1 MRSKKCLGYNN
12 VSAPEEVSGSCSEED
27 VAGGS
32 GVSVTGGDDLTC
44 RRCGQDYSTQD
55 ELLEHRLQCREGAST
70 PTSAEGEDDECLER
84 VGRETAESPD
94 GARGESGEGEGYDE
108 EGDRDEASE
117 AMDADEGIPRP
128 LDDRADDEDDM
139 EAEEEGMRKAVRRRL
154 EDADDNNNEDLE
166 KDDGEEDEREGAMGE
181 VQGEDGQTVHT
192 QILNR
197 RKERSRKPRKAV
209 SLKDVV
215 DPVQAGLVHP
225 AFPLQF
231 PATADR
237 AALLAPLFQFQQG
250 AVSPDSSS
258 VKSEGAPLGSP
269 AAAAAAAAAT
279 ANLSPAIAGLL
290 TQMGIPGLSLPA
302 TNVTL
307 EALQNTKVAVAQFA
321 ASALAASGGGAPG
334 TPGAANPEKAAA
346 AIQELAVLQSTLYT
360 LQHQQMLQLQLIQ
373 QLQQQLQITRCN
385 PQDKENGEEGED
397 GGREDER
404 DEGGSGMGGAEGD
417 SPGPEEVEGGR
428 RSPTSLARAASS
440 PSSSDESSPSAA
452 VSSASKRTTPPPP
465 PHPPPSQTQQL
476 LQRHFGS
483 VSSPP
488 TASKSII
495 QHYSHSPLLSHQLPH
510 SSILLGSQRLP
521 ASAPTTSGPSSAS
534 APSSSLATMAHTPLP
549 ATGAPLPP
557 RPPITSSGLSMAQ
570 GGASSSQTA
579 QQTAAS
585 ILASTIITNSDPP
598 PPPTEPNTL
607 EMLQRRA
614 EEVLDNAS
622 QGLLG
627 HGLADELA
635 SASGRKGGSGKPS
648 GGLSPRSEPFFKHR
662 CRYCGKVFGSDSA
675 LQIHIRSHTGER
687 PFKCNVCGSR
697 FTTKGNLKV
706 HFQRHTAKFPHIKMN
721 PNPVPEHLDKFH
733 PPLLAQLGP
742 PPPPPPPPHAM
753 HPHHINPFASA
764 AFQPPP
770 NQPPPPPPPPPTTS
784 SALFRHDLVQQHL
797 QATKQ
802 SSSHPHMPPHPS
814 LPHHLPMFGGP
825 HMPPPPPNVA
835 VPPPQAP
842 PPPPQTHQ
850 DTPENLSKPQQQAT
864 SPPPHSTT
872 PGIQPG
878 ACKKEPSDDSDNA
891 NEGES
896 VARESAAREEDE
908 GEEQEE
914 QLGRNT
920 GEEGARSSPKTEPD
934 SEAERYPSPGG
945 VYGGD
950 LSLDSKYSVEDMG
963 DDDDGVMPMDGDDDE
978 CQDERGSREGGHS
991 GSRSTPGVD
1000 GDGDSM
1006 QDQPENL
1013 SKSVGERASF
1023 SESVQRLPASLPFPL
1038 GSSSGLGGRAAST
1051 SPTLM
1056 HHSGVGMPHLMG
1068 DVDPAKD
1075 PAIYTS
1081 LLPRPGSND
1090 NSWESLIEVTKTSE
1104 TSKLQQLVD
1113 NIEHKLTDPNQC
1125 VICHRVLS
1133 CKSALQMHYRTHTG
1147 ERPFRCK
1154 ICGRAFTTKGNL
1166 KTHMGVHRAKP
1177 PTRLLHQCPVCH
1189 RRFTNS
1195 LVLQQHIRL
1204 HTGEPTDL
1212 TPDQIRAAEVKDFS
1226 PSPIPPPPPS
1236 LGSHPAAAAAFASSF
1251 LRQTPPPPHLQH
1263 HPFAALSP
1271 LHPPPPP
1278 PLSLHPPPTPPSR
1291 TSPKPEQ
1298 GSEDAEDK
1306 EESQR
1311 RQENVE
1317 DEDDLGDGSQM
1328 AAEEDAGE
1336 EDESRASEEGATDR
1350 EVKEEDRKHAWHEE
1364 AEEARPQ
1371 SAAAATTPLQLQ
1383 QPSFLRQGT
1392 PLALHSQHA
1401 LLPASLPPVSN
1412 VTSFSTSLA
1421 ALENQV
1427 RTITTMAAAA
1437 AAAAAANHHDTSAGG
1452 ARGDRS
1458 PGSIGSPGRAGSPS
1472 HGPSRVSPAVSESN
1486 SLGALDL
1493 TPRGSGGGGGSG
1505 HGGGGAAGGNMGP
1518 MGGIGGGPHHPPV
1531 FSAFGLMPPSS
1542 GSPLMT
1548 SALSSLTSSVL
1559 TSTAFSPM
1567 ALSVGHGGR
1576 GNTTCNIC
1584 YKTFACNS
1592 ALEIHY
1598 RSHTKERPFKCTIC
1612 DRGFSTKE
1620 ITELLDPLN
1629 PNAQANHGV
1638 CLSCQRRI
1646 QGFNGSGGGN
1656 LQRQLPP
1663 PARPRPKRR
1672 KRAGE
1677 KVSRLPPLPLGLPVG
1692 YAPDWNPWLGNMK
1705 QHMLTH
1711 KIRDMPPHLFEASS
1725 RSPSTGSQGLP
1736 MSEDANH
1743 HGGSGSNGS
1752 ISSSMQPDDMGPLGD
1767 VKSNPGPVA
1776 LDGSSIKRPPES
1788 EGTLPVPKRPPGLPK
1803 HLCHVCNKNFSS
1815 SSALQIHMRTHTG
1828 DKPFKCT
1835 ICQKAFTTKG
1845 NLKVHMGTH
1854 MWSNGASRR
1863 GRRMSLDLPP
1873 IPMTPK
1879 DSDFLQRRPDLF
1891 YPYLPAPFLN
1901 GMQQKLNEISVIQS
1915 ANSNHMPV
1923 PPQVPPTSGPNASA
1937 AAAAAAVSKYA
1948 ALAAFA
1954 GYDKPLPPH
1963 HPPPPP
1969 PHHHAPSGE
1978 PTHSPLFPPILRQ
1991 PIPPLPQ
1998 ALKASSPPPPSLNP
2012 PPSPS
2017 MQQSQQHQ
2025 HALSGGS
2032 NAQRNSSPNSPP
2044 PMWDLH
2050 FEREQRS
2057 SVPGDSEGLMDSSP
2071 APSPSTPSPMVTSR
2085 EESLVV

>member
-1 MRSKKCLGYNN
+1 MSRRKQARPIRVLETGDGFPASPRN
-12 VSAPEEVSGSCSEED
+12 EEVSGSCSEDD

-32 GVSVTGGDDLTC
+32 GVSGAGGDDLTC
-44 RRCGQDYSTQD
+44 RRCGRDSSTQED
-55 ELLEHRLQCREGAST
+55 LLEHRQQCREASS
-70 PTSAEGEDDECLER
+70 PISADADDDECLER
-84 VGRETAESPD
+84 VGRDPADSD
-94 GARGESGEGEGYDE
+94 GARGESGEGEAYDE
-108 EGDRDEASE
+108 EGDRDEVSE
-117 AMDADEGIPRP
+117 AMDADEDIPRP
-128 LDDRADDEDDM
+128 LDDRAEDDDDM
-139 EAEEEGMRKAVRRRL
+139 EGEDEAMGKHHSVRRRL
-154 EDADDNNNEDLE
+154 EDADNNNNEDLD
-166 KDDGEEDEREGAMGE
+166 KGE
-181 VQGEDGQTVHT
+181 V
-192 QILNR
+192 
-197 RKERSRKPRKAV
+197 
-209 SLKDVV
+209 
-215 DPVQAGLVHP
+215 
-225 AFPLQF
+225 
-231 PATADR
+231 
-237 AALLAPLFQFQQG
+237 
-250 AVSPDSSS
+250 
-258 VKSEGAPLGSP
+258 
-269 AAAAAAAAAT
+269 
-279 ANLSPAIAGLL
+279 
-290 TQMGIPGLSLPA
+290 SLPA

-321 ASALAASGGGAPG
+321 ASALAASGGAAPG
-334 TPGAANPEKAAA
+334 TPGGANPEKAAA

-404 DEGGSGMGGAEGD
+404 DEGGEGGSGRGGTEGD
-417 SPGPEEVEGGR
+417 SPGPEEIDSGR
-428 RSPTSLARAASS
+428 RSPTSLARAVSS

-465 PHPPPSQTQQL
+465 PHPPPSQAQQL

-483 VSSPP
+483 VSSPSA
-488 TASKSII
+488 TTKSMM
-495 QHYSHSPLLSHQLPH
+495 QHYTHTPLLSHQLPH
-510 SSILLGSQRLP
+510 SSLLLGSQRLP
-521 ASAPTTSGPSSAS
+521 ATAPTTSGPSSAS

-557 RPPITSSGLSMAQ
+557 RPPITSAALSLAQ

-742 PPPPPPPPHAM
+742 PPPPPPPPHSM
-753 HPHHINPFASA
+753 HPHHINPFTSA
-764 AFQPPP
+764 TFQPPP

-802 SSSHPHMPPHPS
+802 PSSHPHLPPHTS

-825 HMPPPPPNVA
+825 HMPPPPPNVTA
-835 VPPPQAP
+835 LPPQAP
-842 PPPPQTHQ
+842 PPPPQTQQ
-850 DTPENLSKPQQQAT
+850 DTPENLSKPQQQPT
-864 SPPPHSTT
+864 PPPHSAGS
-872 PGIQPG
+872 GIHPG
-878 ACKKEPSDDSDNA
+878 ACKKEPSDDSESA
-891 NEGES
+891 NEGDIATRDAT
-896 VARESAAREEDE
+896 VREEDD
-908 GEEQEE
+908 GDDQEE
-914 QLGRNT
+914 RMGRSA

-950 LSLDSKYSVEDMG
+950 LSLDSKYSGEDMG
-963 DDDDGVMPMDGDDDE
+963 DDDDGVMPMDGDDED

-1013 SKSVGERASF
+1013 SKSVVERAS
-1023 SESVQRLPASLPFPL
+1023 SGDSVQRLPASLPFPL
-1038 GSSSGLGGRAAST
+1038 GSSSSLGGRAAST

-1236 LGSHPAAAAAFASSF
+1236 IGSHPGAAAFASSF

-1263 HPFAALSP
+1263 HPFAGLSP

-1278 PLSLHPPPTPPSR
+1278 PHLSLHPPPTPPSR
-1291 TSPKPEQ
+1291 SSPKPET
-1298 GSEDAEDK
+1298 GSEDMEEK

-1311 RQENVE
+1311 RQ
-1317 DEDDLGDGSQM
+1317 DGPEDDDELGEGSQM
-1328 AAEEDAGE
+1328 AAEDDVGD
-1336 EDESRASEEGATDR
+1336 EDESRASEEGVVER
-1350 EVKEEDRKHAWHEE
+1350 EVKEEDRKHTWHEDT
-1364 AEEARPQ
+1364 EEIRPQ

-1383 QPSFLRQGT
+1383 QPSFMRQGT
-1392 PLALHSQHA
+1392 PLALHSQHV
-1401 LLPASLPPVSN
+1401 LLPASLPPVSG

-1437 AAAAAANHHDTSAGG
+1437 AAAAAANHHDTTAGG
-1452 ARGDRS
+1452 PRGDRS
-1458 PGSIGSPGRAGSPS
+1458 PGSIGSPGRTGSPF

-1493 TPRGSGGGGGSG
+1493 TPRGSGGGSG
-1505 HGGGGAAGGNMGP
+1505 NTSGPGGGGGGNVGP
-1518 MGGIGGGPHHPPV
+1518 LSGISGGPHHPPV

-1567 ALSVGHGGR
+1567 ALSVGPGGR

-1598 RSHTKERPFKCTIC
+1598 RSHTKERPFKCSIC
-1612 DRGFSTKE
+1612 DRGFSTK
-1620 ITELLDPLN
+1620 
-1629 PNAQANHGV
+1629 
-1638 CLSCQRRI
+1638 
-1646 QGFNGSGGGN
+1646 
-1656 LQRQLPP
+1656 
-1663 PARPRPKRR
+1663 
-1672 KRAGE
+1672 
-1677 KVSRLPPLPLGLPVG
+1677 
-1692 YAPDWNPWLGNMK
+1692 GNMK

-1725 RSPSTGSQGLP
+1725 RSPSTGSQGIP

-1752 ISSSMQPDDMGPLGD
+1752 ISSSVQPDDVGSIGE
-1767 VKSNPGPVA
+1767 VKTTPGPVA

-1879 DSDFLQRRPDLF
+1879 DSEFLQRRPDLF

-1923 PPQVPPTSGPNASA
+1923 PPQVPPTSGANASA

-1969 PHHHAPSGE
+1969 HHHPQSGE
-1978 PTHSPLFPPILRQ
+1978 THSPLFPPILRQ

-2017 MQQSQQHQ
+2017 LQQTHQHQ
-2025 HALSGGS
+2025 LVLSGAT
-2032 NAQRNSSPNSPP
+2032 NTQRNPSPSSP

-2050 FEREQRS
+2050 FDREQRS

-2071 APSPSTPSPMVTSR
+2071 TPSPSTPSPMVTSR

>member
-1 MRSKKCLGYNN
+1 MS
-12 VSAPEEVSGSCSEED
+12 
-27 VAGGS
+27 
-32 GVSVTGGDDLTC
+32 C
-44 RRCGQDYSTQD
+44 RRCGHEYQTHE
-55 ELLEHRLQCREGAST
+55 ELLEHRTQCREAST
-70 PTSAEGEDDECLER
+70 PNSGDIDEEDCLETGGREPVDAEGVVGECEESYEED
-84 VGRETAESPD
+84 
-94 GARGESGEGEGYDE
+94 
-108 EGDRDEASE
+108 GDREEASE
-117 AMDADEGIPRP
+117 AMDAEEDVARP
-128 LDDRADDEDDM
+128 LDDREEEDDEMDG
-139 EAEEEGMRKAVRRRL
+139 EEELHGKHVMRRRL
-154 EDADDNNNEDLE
+154 EDADNNNNEDLE
-166 KDDGEEDEREGAMGE
+166 KGEGNDERGASSEGQE
-181 VQGEDGQTVHT
+181 EEGQAAHP
-192 QILNR
+192 QMLNR

-209 SLKDVV
+209 SIKDMV
-215 DPVQAGLVHP
+215 DPIQASLIHP
-225 AFPLQF
+225 AFPIQF
-231 PATADR
+231 PVTADR
-237 AALLAPLFQFQQG
+237 AALLAPLFQFPQG
-250 AVSPDSSS
+250 AVSPDSTAKTES
-258 VKSEGAPLGSP
+258 AALGSP
-269 AAAAAAAAAT
+269 AAAAAAAAAAGVNIT
-279 ANLSPAIAGLL
+279 PAIASLL
-290 TQMGIPGLSLPA
+290 SQMGIPGLTLPA

-321 ASALAASGGGAPG
+321 ASALAASGGAAAA
-334 TPGAANPEKAAA
+334 GAAGGNNTEKAAA

-385 PQDKENGEEGED
+385 PQDKEDGDEGDD
-397 GGREDER
+397 GGRDEDR
-404 DEGGSGMGGAEGD
+404 DDGVDGADGGSGRGPDGD
-417 SPGPEEVEGGR
+417 SPGLDEEGR
-428 RSPTSLARAASS
+428 RSPSLAIAASS
-440 PSSSDESSPSAA
+440 PSSSDGSSPSVA
-452 VSSASKRTTPPPP
+452 VSSASKHTTTPPPS
-465 PHPPPSQTQQL
+465 HPAQSQSQQL

-483 VSSPP
+483 MSSSSS
-488 TASKSII
+488 SKSLM
-495 QHYSHSPLLSHQLPH
+495 QHYSHSSMLSHQLPH
-510 SSILLGSQRLP
+510 SSLLSGQRLP
-521 ASAPTTSGPSSAS
+521 ASAPTTSGPVSVS

-549 ATGAPLPP
+549 ATGAILPP
-557 RPPITSSGLSMAQ
+557 RPPISSSSLSLTP
-570 GGASSSQTA
+570 GGTGSSQTA

-614 EEVLDNAS
+614 EEVLDSAS

-721 PNPVPEHLDKFH
+721 PNP
-733 PPLLAQLGP
+733 AQ
-742 PPPPPPPPHAM
+742 
-753 HPHHINPFASA
+753 
-764 AFQPPP
+764 
-770 NQPPPPPPPPPTTS
+770 
-784 SALFRHDLVQQHL
+784 
-797 QATKQ
+797 
-802 SSSHPHMPPHPS
+802 
-814 LPHHLPMFGGP
+814 
-825 HMPPPPPNVA
+825 
-835 VPPPQAP
+835 
-842 PPPPQTHQ
+842 Q
-850 DTPENLSKPQQQAT
+850 DTPENLSKPQQQT
-864 SPPPHSTT
+864 SPPPQNISAQTT
-872 PGIQPG
+872 
-878 ACKKEPSDDSDNA
+878 CKKEPCDEAESA
-891 NEGES
+891 NEGDS
-896 VARESAAREEDE
+896 TIRDQVSREEE
-908 GEEQEE
+908 GEESEE
-914 QLGRNT
+914 RMGRAI

-945 VYGGD
+945 VFGAD
-950 LSLDSKYSVEDMG
+950 LSLDSKYSGEDMG
-963 DDDDGVMPMDGDDDE
+963 DEDDGVMPMDGEDDD
-978 CQDERGSREGGHS
+978 CQDERGSREDGRS
-991 GSRSTPGVD
+991 GSTPGAE
-1000 GDGDSM
+1000 GDGDSI

-1013 SKSVGERASF
+1013 SKSVGDRAS
-1023 SESVQRLPASLPFPL
+1023 SGDSVQRLPASLPFPL
-1038 GSSSGLGGRAAST
+1038 GSSTGLGGRAAST

-1056 HHSGVGMPHLMG
+1056 HHTGIGMQHFLG

-1212 TPDQIRAAEVKDFS
+1212 TPDQIRAAEVKDFP
-1226 PSPIPPPPPS
+1226 PSPIPPPM
-1236 LGSHPAAAAAFASSF
+1236 GSHPAAAAFASSF

-1263 HPFAALSP
+1263 HPFSGLSP

-1278 PLSLHPPPTPPSR
+1278 PHLGLHPPPTPPSH
-1291 TSPKPEQ
+1291 TSPKPDT
-1298 GSEDAEDK
+1298 GSEDMQDK

-1311 RQENVE
+1311 RQDVE
-1317 DEDDLGDGSQM
+1317 DEDDLGEGSQM
-1328 AAEEDAGE
+1328 AAEDEGGDE
-1336 EDESRASEEGATDR
+1336 EESRGSEEGLAERD
-1350 EVKEEDRKHAWHEE
+1350 VKDEERKNNWSDE
-1364 AEEARPQ
+1364 AGETPPI
-1371 SAAAATTPLQLQ
+1371 SAAAATTPLQGQ
-1383 QPSFLRQGT
+1383 QPQYMRQGT
-1392 PLALHSQHA
+1392 PLSLHSQQVM
-1401 LLPASLPPVSN
+1401 LPASLPPTSSAA
-1412 VTSFSTSLA
+1412 SFSTSLA

-1437 AAAAAANHHDTSAGG
+1437 AAAAAANHHDTTAGH
-1452 ARGDRS
+1452 RGDRS
-1458 PGSIGSPGRAGSPS
+1458 PGSISSPCRTNSPS
-1472 HGPSRVSPAVSESN
+1472 VGPSRVSPAVSESN

-1493 TPRGSGGGGGSG
+1493 TPRGSAAGNGGAGSGGSG
-1505 HGGGGAAGGNMGP
+1505 SVGGVGGGNIGPLGAM
-1518 MGGIGGGPHHPPV
+1518 GGGPPHPPV

-1542 GSPLMT
+1542 ASPLMT

-1567 ALSVGHGGR
+1567 ALSVGPGVR

-1598 RSHTKERPFKCTIC
+1598 RSHTKERPFKCSIC
-1612 DRGFSTKE
+1612 DRGFSTK
-1620 ITELLDPLN
+1620 
-1629 PNAQANHGV
+1629 
-1638 CLSCQRRI
+1638 
-1646 QGFNGSGGGN
+1646 
-1656 LQRQLPP
+1656 
-1663 PARPRPKRR
+1663 
-1672 KRAGE
+1672 
-1677 KVSRLPPLPLGLPVG
+1677 
-1692 YAPDWNPWLGNMK
+1692 GNMK

-1725 RSPSTGSQGLP
+1725 RSPSAGPQGLP
-1736 MSEDANH
+1736 MNEDANH
-1743 HGGSGSNGS
+1743 HGSGGSNGS
-1752 ISSSMQPDDMGPLGD
+1752 ITSGMQSEDMGSMGEA
-1767 VKSNPGPVA
+1767 KTITGPVA

-1788 EGTLPVPKRPPGLPK
+1788 EGALPIPKRPPGLPK

-1879 DSDFLQRRPDLF
+1879 DSEFLQRRPDLF

-1915 ANSNHMPV
+1915 ANSNHLNV
-1923 PPQVPPTSGPNASA
+1923 SPQVPPTSGANASA

-1954 GYDKPLPPH
+1954 GYDKPIPPH

-1969 PHHHAPSGE
+1969 HHHPQSGE
-1978 PTHSPLFPPILRQ
+1978 NHSPLFPPILRQ

-1998 ALKASSPPPPSLNP
+1998 ALKASPPPPPLNP
-2012 PPSPS
+2012 PVSSPS
-2017 MQQSQQHQ
+2017 LQPTHQQQQHL
-2025 HALSGGS
+2025 HSGPI
-2032 NAQRNSSPNSPP
+2032 NPQRNPSPNSP

-2057 SVPGDSEGLMDSSP
+2057 AMQGDGEGLMDSSP
-2071 APSPSTPSPMVTSR
+2071 TPSPSTPSPMVTTR